1 MNTKLLL
8 TGCGFLILVALTGW
22 YLTSSNTQAPAP
34 TVNVVAGQPVAVTH
48 NMSLA
53 KRILTP
59 DITTVTQG
67 DQVTIKVMSDE
78 AGEFHVSGYE
88 IENNMI
94 VGTELS
100 FSFTADKAG
109 RYNFELH
116 PKMEEVEEEHDSNAT
131 EETAT
136 NEAEEDIVIGAFVV
150 NPR

>member
-1 MNTKLLL
+1 
-8 TGCGFLILVALTGW
+8 
-22 YLTSSNTQAPAP
+22 
-34 TVNVVAGQPVAVTH
+34 
-48 NMSLA
+48 
-53 KRILTP
+53 
-59 DITTVTQG
+59 
-67 DQVTIKVMSDE
+67 
-78 AGEFHVSGYE
+78 
-88 IENNMI
+88 MI
-94 VGTELS
+94 VGREFS